1 MLTSFFIRF
10 RNVLFLLAIVIGAAA
25 FLFGPERKQNH
36 SIDGMFAMDDEL
48 NESYQTLKRTFGG
61 NEVILVV
68 YRDSSLFEPQ
78 GRQRQRL
85 ICEKLNR
92 VDGLDGDAM
101 SIDSLCTLIR
111 QYNIDQYRFALTLA
125 GFDISSSGII
135 DAAKTLFTGYTHSA
149 DGKTAA
155 IVILLKSKEISD
167 IPRSEIVENLRKAI
181 ETAVSETQFETE
193 VQLIGEPVMIADGF
207 RMVQNDGKRLGFVAT
222 ITLMAVVLIC
232 FRSLRWTLIPAAIVQ
247 YALLITEKWISTLGI
262 EVTIVGSMSAA
273 IITVIAVST
282 TIHLI
287 TRIRQNISAGQEYHA
302 GTESALRE
310 LSTPITIASLTDAFG
325 FGALWFA
332 ELEPVQD
339 FATVMVIGSLMVLLA
354 FWLITPAIALFRGLD
369 FLPFWNLRP
378 SRTGLQSAFTKSLS
392 VPLMIAERYP
402 RLLLVLVAGIV
413 IISVIGIQKNT
424 IESDFT
430 KNFRANSKIVKSY
443 RFVEENLGG
452 AGVWDIMIPTAK
464 QLNVNFLTKVKQLQ
478 NRLRT
483 EVQFEVE
490 DGDEKPGLTKVLSL
504 VDAVEAFSNKP
515 IETLPASYLVV
526 GMAGFDKVLPQFRRS
541 LFNADPNDDK
551 KSYYRVMLRSPER
564 STSAQKRSVI
574 RQVNQICQE
583 EFPQTENASRS
594 DFDLPQEVRATG
606 FYVLLT
612 FMIDSVIRD
621 QWTTFGIAAVGIV
634 AVLTVV
640 FFDPRLAVIGL
651 LPNLL
656 PIIMV
661 LGFFGWFSIPLNL
674 GIALIAAV
682 AIGLSI
688 DSSVHYIIAFQRNR
702 KNTSTIESLTR
713 VQDQVGRALVY
724 ATLALMLGFLSLC
737 FSDFLPTIY
746 FGATAMI
753 AMFGGLIGNLFL
765 LPLFIRFIDSQS

>member
-1 MLTSFFIRF
+1 VLTSFFIRF

-68 YRDSSLFEPQ
+68 YRDSNLFEPEGQ
-78 GRQRQRL
+78 QRQRL

-111 QYNIDQYRFALTLA
+111 QYNIDQYRFAFTLA
-125 GFDISSSGII
+125 GFDISSSGVI

-167 IPRSEIVENLRKAI
+167 IPRSDIVANLREAI
-181 ETAVSETQFETE
+181 GAAVSQTQFESE

-207 RMVQNDGKRLGFVAT
+207 RMVQNDGKRLGVVAT

-247 YALLITEKWISTLGI
+247 YALLITEKWISTIGI

-302 GTESALRE
+302 ATESALRE

-413 IISVIGIQKNT
+413 MISVIGIQQNT

-430 KNFRANSKIVKSY
+430 KNFRDNSKIVKSY

-452 AGVWDIMIPTAK
+452 AGVWDIMIPTTK
-464 QLNVNFLTKVKQLQ
+464 QLNVNFLAKVKKLQ

-490 DGDEKPGLTKVLSL
+490 GGEERPGLTKVLSL

-515 IETLPASYLVV
+515 IETLPASYLGV

-541 LFNADPNDDK
+541 LFNADPNDEK

-574 RQVNQICQE
+574 GQVNQICRE
-583 EFPQTENASRS
+583 EFPQAENASRS
-594 DFDLPQEVRATG
+594 NFDLPQEVRATG

-651 LPNLL
+651 VPNLL

-661 LGFFGWFSIPLNL
+661 LGFFGWFGIPLNL

-682 AIGLSI
+682 SIGLSI

-702 KNTSTIESLTR
+702 KNSSTIESLTC

-765 LPLFIRFIDSQS
+765 LPLFIRFIYSQS

>member
-1 MLTSFFIRF
+1 
-10 RNVLFLLAIVIGAAA
+10 
-25 FLFGPERKQNH
+25 
-36 SIDGMFAMDDEL
+36 MDDEL
-48 NESYQTLKRTFGG
+48 HESYQTLKRTFGG

-68 YRDSSLFEPQ
+68 YRDSHLFEKEGQ
-78 GRQRQRL
+78 QRQQL
-85 ICEKLNR
+85 ICKKLNQ

-101 SIDSLCTLIR
+101 SIESLCRLIND
-111 QYNIDQYRFALTLA
+111 YDIDQYRFATKLA
-125 GFDISSSGII
+125 GFDISSAGMIS
-135 DAAKTLFTGYTHSA
+135 AAKELFTGYTHSV

-155 IVILLKSKEISD
+155 IVVLLKSKQSSE
-167 IPRSEIVENLRKAI
+167 IPRSEIVSDLR
-181 ETAVSETQFETE
+181 AVIDEATTESKFESE

-207 RMVQNDGKRLGFVAT
+207 RMVQNDGKRLGIVAT
-222 ITLMAVVLIC
+222 ITLMAVVLIS

-247 YALLITEKWISTLGI
+247 YALLITDKWIATIGI

-273 IITVIAVST
+273 IVTVIAVST

-302 GTESALRE
+302 AAEAALRE
-310 LSTPITIASLTDAFG
+310 LSMPITIASLTDAVG

-339 FATVMVIGSLMVLLA
+339 FATVMVVGSLMVLLA
-354 FWLITPAIALFRGLD
+354 FWLIVPAIALFRGLD

-392 VPLMIAERYP
+392 IPLAIAERFP
-402 RLLLVLVAGIV
+402 VLL
-413 IISVIGIQKNT
+413 ISFVMVVVTVSVMGIQKNT

-443 RFVEENLGG
+443 QFVEENLGG
-452 AGVWDIMIPTAK
+452 AGVWDIMIPTEK
-464 QLNVNFLTKVKQLQ
+464 KLSIDFLSKVKSLQ

-483 EVQFEVE
+483 EVKFESKAGE
-490 DGDEKPGLTKVLSL
+490 EKLGLTKVLSL

-515 IETLPASYLVV
+515 IEKLPAAYLGL
-526 GMAGFDKVLPQFRRS
+526 GMTGFDEVLPQFRRS
-541 LFNADPNDDK
+541 LFNADPDDGQ

-564 STSAQKRSVI
+564 SSSEQKRSVI
-574 RQVNQICQE
+574 RQVNQICSE
-583 EFPQTENASRS
+583 EFTPRRNAKSLG
-594 DFDLPQEVRATG
+594 DTQPTQVRATG

-621 QWTTFGIAAVGIV
+621 QWTTFGIAALGIV
-634 AVLTVV
+634 MVLTVV
-640 FFDPRLAVIGL
+640 FLDPRLAIVGL
-651 LPNLL
+651 VPNLL

-661 LGFFGWFSIPLNL
+661 LGFFGWFDVPLNL

-702 KNTSTIESLTR
+702 KNASTIESLVK

-724 ATLALMLGFLSLC
+724 ATIALMLGFFSLC

-765 LPLFIRFIDSQS
+765 LPLFIRFLYPKS

>member
-1 MLTSFFIRF
+1 
-10 RNVLFLLAIVIGAAA
+10 
-25 FLFGPERKQNH
+25 
-36 SIDGMFAMDDEL
+36 MDDEL
-48 NESYQTLKRTFGG
+48 HESYQTLKRTFGG

-68 YRDSSLFEPQ
+68 YRDSQLFAQEGQ
-78 GRQRQRL
+78 QRQQL
-85 ICEKLNR
+85 LCKKLNQI
-92 VDGLDGDAM
+92 DGLDGDAM
-101 SIDSLCTLIR
+101 SIESLCRLIR
-111 QYNIDQYRFALTLA
+111 DYNIDQYRFAMKLA
-125 GFDISSSGII
+125 GFDISSAGMIS
-135 DAAKTLFTGYTHSA
+135 AAKELFTGYTHSV

-155 IVILLKSKEISD
+155 IVVLLKSKQSSQ
-167 IPRSEIVENLRKAI
+167 IPRGKIVANLRDAI
-181 ETAVSETQFETE
+181 DEATAEEKFETE

-207 RMVQNDGKRLGFVAT
+207 RMVQNDGKRLGIVAT

-247 YALLITEKWISTLGI
+247 YALLITDKWIATIGI

-273 IITVIAVST
+273 IVTVIAVST

-302 GTESALRE
+302 AAEAALRE
-310 LSTPITIASLTDAFG
+310 LSMPITVASLTDAVG

-339 FATVMVIGSLMVLLA
+339 FATVMVIGSLMVLFA
-354 FWLITPAIALFRGLD
+354 FWLIVPCIALFRGLD

-392 VPLMIAERYP
+392 IPLSIAERFP
-402 RLLLVLVAGIV
+402 VLMLLFVMALVTV
-413 IISVIGIQKNT
+413 SVMGIQKNT

-430 KNFRANSKIVKSY
+430 KNFRPNSTIVKSY
-443 RFVEENLGG
+443 QFVEENLGG
-452 AGVWDIMIPTAK
+452 AGVWDIMIPTEK
-464 QLNVNFLTKVKQLQ
+464 KLSIDFLSKVKSLQ

-483 EVQFEVE
+483 EVKFESKAGE
-490 DGDEKPGLTKVLSL
+490 EKLGLTKVLSL
-504 VDAVEAFSNKP
+504 VDAVEAFANKP
-515 IETLPASYLVV
+515 IEKLPAAYLGF
-526 GMAGFDKVLPQFRRS
+526 GMTGFEEVLPQFRRS
-541 LFNADPNDDK
+541 LFNADPDDAQ

-564 STSAQKRSVI
+564 ASSEQKRRVI
-574 RQVNQICQE
+574 RQVNQICSE
-583 EFPQTENASRS
+583 EFSRKSSPPENVNSLSNDAQS
-594 DFDLPQEVRATG
+594 PPVRATG

-621 QWTTFGIAAVGIV
+621 QWTTFGIAALGIV
-634 AVLTVV
+634 LVLTVV
-640 FFDPRLAVIGL
+640 FFDPRLAIVGL
-651 LPNLL
+651 VPNLL
-656 PIIMV
+656 PIILV
-661 LGFFGWFSIPLNL
+661 LGFFGWFNVPLNL

-702 KNTSTIESLTR
+702 KNTSTIESLVK

-724 ATLALMLGFLSLC
+724 ATIALMLGFFSLC

-746 FGATAMI
+746 FGATAII
-753 AMFGGLIGNLFL
+753 AMFGGLVGNLFL
-765 LPLFIRFIDSQS
+765 LPLFIRFLNPTS

>member
-1 MLTSFFIRF
+1 
-10 RNVLFLLAIVIGAAA
+10 
-25 FLFGPERKQNH
+25 
-36 SIDGMFAMDDEL
+36 MFAMDDEL

-68 YRDSSLFEPQ
+68 YRDSNLFESEGQ
-78 GRQRQRL
+78 QRQRL
-85 ICEKLNR
+85 ICNKLNR

-101 SIDSLCTLIR
+101 SIESLCALI
-111 QYNIDQYRFALTLA
+111 QEYNIDQYRFALRLA
-125 GFDISSSGII
+125 GFDISSAGMIE
-135 DAAKTLFTGYTHSA
+135 AAKKLFTGYTHSV

-167 IPRSEIVENLRKAI
+167 IPRSEIVANLRKSIDAAVA
-181 ETAVSETQFETE
+181 ETDFESE

-207 RMVQNDGKRLGFVAT
+207 RMVQNDGRRLGIVAT

-247 YALLITEKWISTLGI
+247 YALLITEKWISTIGI

-302 GTESALRE
+302 ATESALRE
-310 LSTPITIASLTDAFG
+310 LSMPITIASLTDAFG

-354 FWLITPAIALFRGLD
+354 FWLIAPAIALFRGLD

-402 RLLLVLVAGIV
+402 RLLLLVVAVIV
-413 IISVIGIQKNT
+413 AISVIGIQKNT

-430 KNFRANSKIVKSY
+430 KNFRANSEIVKSY

-452 AGVWDIMIPTAK
+452 AGVWDIMIPTETK
-464 QLNVNFLTKVKQLQ
+464 LVVDFLARVKKLQ

-483 EVQFEVE
+483 EVKFESE
-490 DGDEKPGLTKVLSL
+490 SGDQKLGLTKVLSL
-504 VDAVEAFSNKP
+504 VDAIEAFSNKP
-515 IETLPASYLVV
+515 IEELPASYLVV

-541 LFNADPNDDK
+541 LFNADPDDEK

-564 STSAQKRSVI
+564 SSSTQKRSVI
-574 RQVNQICQE
+574 RQVNQICDE
-583 EFPQTENASRS
+583 EFPQVKSGNASES
-594 DFDLPQEVRATG
+594 EPSQKVRATG

-621 QWTTFGIAAVGIV
+621 QWTTFGIAAIGIV
-634 AVLTVV
+634 TVLTIV
-640 FFDPRLAVIGL
+640 FLDPRLAMIGL
-651 LPNLL
+651 VPNLL

-661 LGFFGWFSIPLNL
+661 LGFFGWFNVPLNL

-688 DSSVHYIIAFQRNR
+688 DSSVHYIIAFQRN
-702 KNTSTIESLTR
+702 KKEASTIESLAK

-765 LPLFIRFIDSQS
+765 LPLFIRFIYSES